1 MNITSNT
8 YEAGARKRRSRWG
21 NANERTDLS
30 ASAFAGNAS
39 GQELDRFAIQVRL
52 EEITKKLRTG
62 DVVPPER
69 ERSPSPEPTYDSH
82 GRRTNTREVRYRRKL
97 EDERTRLIE
106 RQMRVDPSV
115 KTGVEFHS
123 VRRNG
128 RPTEKIYLPVREF
141 PEINF
146 FGLLCGPRG
155 NTLKKMTDE
164 SGAKIHIRG
173 RGSRKVGKGVNEDDD
188 EDMHCIV
195 TADNE
200 RSLKHCIQLI
210 NEVVSTAA
218 STPETQ
224 NDHKRSQLR
233 ELAVLNG
240 TLRDDEN
247 QMCQNCGE
255 KGHRKFECPH
265 DRNWTSHITC
275 HRCGQQGHIA
285 RDCMM
290 GRGGFDTPVDY
301 AASQN
306 PVDSEYATL
315 MAELGERPGA
325 SSAGGYLGVPG
336 YSGPP
341 LNERGE
347 KIPPWRDPKIW
358 NAPGPGR
365 NRDTYRDTYDQSWD
379 QPAYMCDPTAY
390 TWDPATYPTAEGQR
404 DYAAEWAAYY
414 AAQAQAQGAQPA
426 EGQRDYTKEWEEYYR
441 QQALAQGQAPSS

>member
-1 MNITSNT
+1 M
-8 YEAGARKRRSRWG
+8 
-21 NANERTDLS
+21 
-30 ASAFAGNAS
+30 
-39 GQELDRFAIQVRL
+39 
-52 EEITKKLRTG
+52 
-62 DVVPPER
+62 
-69 ERSPSPEPTYDSH
+69 
-82 GRRTNTREVRYRRKL
+82 
-97 EDERTRLIE
+97 IE

-255 KGHRKFECPH
+255 L
-265 DRNWTSHITC
+265 SLIHI
-275 HRCGQQGHIA
+275 
-285 RDCMM
+285 
-290 GRGGFDTPVDY
+290 
-301 AASQN
+301 
-306 PVDSEYATL
+306 
-315 MAELGERPGA
+315 
-325 SSAGGYLGVPG
+325 
-336 YSGPP
+336 
-341 LNERGE
+341 
-347 KIPPWRDPKIW
+347 
-358 NAPGPGR
+358 
-365 NRDTYRDTYDQSWD
+365 
-379 QPAYMCDPTAY
+379 
-390 TWDPATYPTAEGQR
+390 
-404 DYAAEWAAYY
+404 
-414 AAQAQAQGAQPA
+414 
-426 EGQRDYTKEWEEYYR
+426 
-441 QQALAQGQAPSS
+441 